1 MSHNRIKDDVWTGCV
16 NERGYWI
23 NNDQRT
29 KADHLFF
36 FINFTPL
43 LLNHFSADLIMGMME
58 QYSTTSHFNSEI
70 KHIQLI

>member
-29 KADHLFF
+29 KADHFF
-36 FINFTPL
+36 FLLIL
-43 LLNHFSADLIMGMME
+43 LL
-58 QYSTTSHFNSEI
+58 YSSITSLQI
-70 KHIQLI
+70 W